1 MLRRGVSTLATGTLL
16 VTGSLAGTLAGPAQ
30 AADATLFHPFTTY
43 EPRAE
48 AEGVAVGDVTG
59 DGRADVL
66 LTTGSSQTQVA
77 ADTWSL
83 WVYPQSTDGTLG
95 APAQIRTQA
104 AYGSSM
110 SVDVADLDA
119 DGDLDVLVSTRNGV
133 LAYPQGPGGLG
144 SPTTIPIPE
153 ARDLEVADVTGDGV
167 VDVVV
172 NTYKGVAVIK
182 QTPNGPSSGVVGFV
196 TAEPVTEVETGDVT
210 GDGRVDIVTAHQSV
224 VDVYAQIDDGFAPAV
239 AYTSWVTGSSTSV
252 NGLAIGDIDGDGLAD
267 LHASVGGNKP
277 DSWVATR
284 LQQRDGTLGAPEQRA
299 SYDSPESLEYADV
312 TGDGRGDL
320 VVAHGGWNALGVY
333 DAVQTPGTATEPRF
347 ALPYASHYDPDG
359 VAVGDFSGD
368 GKADVAVADYNNGL
382 VVLRGARPGDDITS
396 PETTIT
402 NGPSG
407 TLRSR
412 TATFSLSS
420 TEPGTFQCSF
430 DQAPWATCTSPVTY
444 DGLAVGSHQLRVR
457 ATDTAWNTDTSFALR
472 SFFVDGPETTIT
484 SAPAGTIRAGS
495 ATFAFTGAE
504 NQVTYQCAFDATSW
518 SPCSSPAT
526 YTGLAPGSQHT
537 FDVRAVAAD
546 GRVDTTP
553 ASRSFA
559 VEKSVDL
566 GVTTTAAPDP
576 VKKGGTLTWT
586 TQVRNLGAASATGV
600 RLTQSVPAG
609 VTVTTTTTS
618 DARAVCSSA
627 AGSIRCDVADL
638 AAGATWT
645 VTVRG
650 TVTATKGTLP
660 ATTTVSSATWDT
672 NAANDTASATV
683 RVGNG
688 R

>member
-16 VTGSLAGTLAGPAQ
+16 VTGSLAGTLAGTGPAQ

-172 NTYKGVAVIK
+172 NTFKGVAVFK

-196 TAEPVTEVETGDVT
+196 TADPVTEVETGDVT
-210 GDGRVDIVTAHQSV
+210 GEGRVDIVTAHQSV
-224 VDVYAQIDDGFAPAV
+224 VDVYAIDDGFAPAV

-267 LHASVGGNKP
+267 LHASVGGNET
-277 DSWVATR
+277 DSWLVTR

-312 TGDGRGDL
+312 TGDGRGTWSL
-320 VVAHGGWNALGVY
+320 RTAAGTRSGSTR
-333 DAVQTPGTATEPRF
+333 VQTPGTADR
-347 ALPYASHYDPDG
+347 ALFGVPYASDYDPRD
-359 VAVGDFSGD
+359 S
-368 GKADVAVADYNNGL
+368 
-382 VVLRGARPGDDITS
+382 
-396 PETTIT
+396 
-402 NGPSG
+402 PSG
-407 TLRSR
+407 TSPATGGPTWRWPTTTTGSWSCAAPGPATTSPPPRRPSR
-412 TATFSLSS
+412 TDPR
-420 TEPGTFQCSF
+420 E
-430 DQAPWATCTSPVTY
+430 
-444 DGLAVGSHQLRVR
+444 R
-457 ATDTAWNTDTSFALR
+457 
-472 SFFVDGPETTIT
+472 
-484 SAPAGTIRAGS
+484 SAPARRRSPSPPPSRA
-495 ATFAFTGAE
+495 
-504 NQVTYQCAFDATSW
+504 
-518 SPCSSPAT
+518 P
-526 YTGLAPGSQHT
+526 
-537 FDVRAVAAD
+537 
-546 GRVDTTP
+546 
-553 ASRSFA
+553 
-559 VEKSVDL
+559 
-566 GVTTTAAPDP
+566 
-576 VKKGGTLTWT
+576 
-586 TQVRNLGAASATGV
+586 
-600 RLTQSVPAG
+600 
-609 VTVTTTTTS
+609 
-618 DARAVCSSA
+618 SSA
-627 AGSIRCDVADL
+627 RSTRP
-638 AAGATWT
+638 
-645 VTVRG
+645 RG
-650 TVTATKGTLP
+650 RRAP
-660 ATTTVSSATWDT
+660 
-672 NAANDTASATV
+672 
-683 RVGNG
+683 R